1 VSDAGSLRQR
11 AHTILRERRFHGRR
25 TPGPF
30 SGIFRWLGDKLH
42 PVLGPLGHGLGRV
55 GSWIAELWSHAATRI
70 LLLGLVLVFASL
82 LSVFA
87 VKRRGAVGVVRGLH
101 GEAAMSDDPRELERV
116 ADDAER
122 AGDYALA
129 LRLRF
134 QAGVMRLQ
142 MNGRI
147 RRGRTTTTRAIGRQL
162 RLREFDDL
170 GRTFDA
176 VAYGGASASADDAR
190 TARENWHA
198 VLESKAS

>member
-1 VSDAGSLRQR
+1 
-11 AHTILRERRFHGRR
+11 
-25 TPGPF
+25 
-30 SGIFRWLGDKLH
+30 
-42 PVLGPLGHGLGRV
+42 
-55 GSWIAELWSHAATRI
+55 
-70 LLLGLVLVFASL
+70 
-82 LSVFA
+82 
-87 VKRRGAVGVVRGLH
+87 
-101 GEAAMSDDPRELERV
+101 MSDDPRELERV

-176 VAYGGASASADDAR
+176 VVCLFSSIGYVGTEERLRAAIGSMARHAAPGGM
-190 TARENWHA
+190 T
-198 VLESKAS
+198 

>member
-1 VSDAGSLRQR
+1 MSDAGSLRQR
-11 AHTILRERRFHGRR
+11 AHTILGERRFHGRR

-30 SGIFRWLGDKLH
+30 RGIFRWLGDKLH
-42 PVLGPLGHGLGRV
+42 PVLRPFGRV
-55 GSWIAELWSHAATRI
+55 AAWIAELWVHTATRV
-70 LLLGLVLVFASL
+70 LLLGLVLAFACF

-87 VKRRGAVGVVRGLH
+87 VKRRSAVGVVRSLH
-101 GEAAMSDDPRELERV
+101 GAAGLSDDPRELERV

-162 RLREFDDL
+162 RLREFDEL

-176 VAYGGASASADDAR
+176 VAYGGAPASADDAR
-190 TARENWHA
+190 AARENWHA